1 MKLVLLGMDPVHVEF
16 TRIAVDYSARCGV
29 RTHDS
34 MMRPELK
41 SGALTARPT
50 WLRDHIVFIA
60 DHVSDEPFD
69 NHRYKCEIFLLKNN
83 ICVWSSIDRRFFKC
97 VNQSSEAISVSRLIL
112 ISSIS
117 LFLFDLVFRT
127 TVTLRD

>member
-1 MKLVLLGMDPVHVEF
+1 MDPVHVEF

-60 DHVSDEPFD
+60 DHVSDE
-69 NHRYKCEIFLLKNN
+69 
-83 ICVWSSIDRRFFKC
+83 
-97 VNQSSEAISVSRLIL
+97 
-112 ISSIS
+112 
-117 LFLFDLVFRT
+117 LFDWP
-127 TVTLRD
+127 